1 MPERVILLADRGFA
15 PPAIVRDMDLSLIA
29 GLNPRY
35 EEAHR
40 LLVLELDHGK
50 ANEMGSEQLEAF
62 TKLCDLVDRVDEI
75 RTLCTTSRRS
85 SRNGRPIFIAGANV
99 TERVGWDDARIK
111 AHVIRQRALME
122 RLRRLP
128 LFHIVLTHGVTL
140 GWGTE
145 YVLTGDFA
153 LATRSATFGLPETGL
168 GILPGA
174 RGTAELAL
182 AVGPAHALRLGCTG
196 ETIGAEEAAR
206 IGLVQEVVESV
217 DAGMRRVHELA
228 DLVRRRSP
236 TAVAT
241 YKRAMLAACG
251 APTDARL
258 EIERRA
264 YEHTVAT
271 GEAAVGRQHFA
282 AIRDGGVPPW
292 GPRRLPEDP

>member
-1 MPERVILLADRGFA
+1 
-15 PPAIVRDMDLSLIA
+15 MDLSPIA

-35 EEAHR
+35 EDGHR

-50 ANEMGSEQLEAF
+50 ANEMGSEQLDAF
-62 TKLCDLVDRVDEI
+62 TKLCELVEKNDEV

-85 SRNGRPIFIAGANV
+85 SKNGRPIFIAGANV

-111 AHVIRQRALME
+111 AHVIRQRALMD

-128 LFHIVLTHGVTL
+128 VFNIVLTHGVTL

-145 YVLTGDFA
+145 YLLTGDFA
-153 LATRSATFGLPETGL
+153 LATDGATFGLPETGL

-196 ETIGAEEAAR
+196 ETIGAEEAVR

-217 DAGMRRVHELA
+217 DAGLRRVRELA

-241 YKRAMLAACG
+241 YKRAMLNACG
-251 APTDARL
+251 VEPAARL

-271 GEAAVGRQHFA
+271 GEAAIGRQHFA

-292 GPRRLPEDP
+292 GPRRLPEET